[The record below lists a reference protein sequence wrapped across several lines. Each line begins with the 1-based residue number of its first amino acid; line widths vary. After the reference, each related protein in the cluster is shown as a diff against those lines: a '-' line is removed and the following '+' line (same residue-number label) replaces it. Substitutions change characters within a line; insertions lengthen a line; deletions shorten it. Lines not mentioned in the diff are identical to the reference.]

1 MIEIRIICDP
11 ERTEDATEALAQ
23 GFVTGPVRRYEA
35 RDGRTRLYVTAA
47 LRTNVTELPER

>member
-1 MIEIRIICDP
+1 MFEIRIICHPDHFD
-11 ERTEDATEALAQ
+11 DATEALRE
-23 GFVTGPVRRYEA
+23 GFVTGPVRRYPA

>member
-1 MIEIRIICDP
+1 MFEIRIICDP
-11 ERTEDATEALAQ
+11 EHTDDATDALRE

-35 RDGRTRLYVTAA
+35 RNGRARLYVTAA